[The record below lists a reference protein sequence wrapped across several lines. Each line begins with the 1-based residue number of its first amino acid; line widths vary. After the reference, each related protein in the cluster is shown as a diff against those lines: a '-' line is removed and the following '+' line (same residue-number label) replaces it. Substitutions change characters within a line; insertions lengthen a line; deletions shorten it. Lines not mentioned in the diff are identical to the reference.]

1 MLKVRIIIQPK
12 CFRDTLLHGIP
23 SIVSPSLLQE
33 LASLGAGDR
42 IVLADLNFPAASTCR
57 GPGRPR
63 LVRADGHS
71 GPRLLEAIMQFLH
84 LDKEDR
90 VPRPNGDI
98 PLYDTKV
105 CFRFECRPC
114 NNSNNIVR
122 YGQWIR

>member
-12 CFRDTLLHGIP
+12 YFRYTLLHGIP

-71 GPRLLEAIMQFLH
+71 GPRLLEAIMQLVH
-84 LDKEDR
+84 LDE
-90 VPRPNGDI
+90 
-98 PLYDTKV
+98 
-105 CFRFECRPC
+105 E
-114 NNSNNIVR
+114 NILISKQKR
-122 YGQWIR
+122 QS